1 MSDQKELFG
10 DGETAVIEKKKNP
23 EAVPA
28 ARNGGSGGTLPPH
41 FAPMSGELGGH
52 LPLGK
57 YASTQYLQYAIAT
70 VKDRALPRVG
80 DGQKPVQG
88 RILYSMWES
97 GTRAGTKRTKSAAV
111 VGDVLGKLHPHG
123 DQSVYDALV
132 RLAQNFT
139 LRYPLIDGEGN
150 FGSRDGDEAAAYR
163 YTEARLT
170 RFAEVLL
177 AELDMG
183 TVDFAPNYDGTR
195 VEPTILPARLP
206 VVLLN
211 GASGIAVGMATEI
224 PSHNLNEVAA
234 AAIAMIRDPELSVA
248 GLMKH
253 IKGPDFPGG
262 AQIITPR
269 AELKEAYTSGRGS
282 VRVRA
287 RWNIERLARGQWQMV
302 VYELPPGTSARK
314 VLEEIEGITN
324 PQNKPGKKSLTP
336 EQTRE
341 KSLMLSMLDKARDES
356 DRTHPVRLVFEPRTS
371 KVDETEFVNLLLA
384 KTSLETNAPINL
396 VMVGLDG
403 RPTGK
408 NLRDIVS
415 EWVRFRLV
423 TVTRRTRHRLA
434 QVLDRLHVLEGR
446 LLVLL
451 NVDKVIKII
460 RNADEPKADLIK
472 AFKLSERQ
480 AEDILEIRLRQLA
493 KLEHIKVEQEM
504 KELQKEQKGLDK
516 ILGEK
521 TSLENLVVAEIE
533 ADVKTFGDKRRT
545 RIEEAEK
552 AEVETPVIDEAVTVI
567 FSRKGWVR
575 ARQGWEVDAATLSFK
590 EGDGLMAL
598 IKCRTVDPVIF
609 LDSRGRA
616 YSVDAGQLPPARG
629 DGAPASS
636 LVEIQDAA
644 HILYCLGGKPD
655 TKVLVATIA
664 GYGFLSTIGDMVS
677 NRKAGREF
685 MTVDEGHTPIAPF
698 VYEDAVGNYV
708 AALSENGRLL
718 LFAIDELKVMARGRG
733 MIVMGLDDGEKLAAV
748 AVSDQRTLEVSGIGQ
763 RTLREKVITL
773 AGAKLAHHI
782 LKRARMGR
790 VLPEKLKMPL
800 MLRVS
805 APPAGS

>member
-1 MSDQKELFG
+1 M
-10 DGETAVIEKKKNP
+10 
-23 EAVPA
+23 
-28 ARNGGSGGTLPPH
+28 
-41 FAPMSGELGGH
+41 
-52 LPLGK
+52 
-57 YASTQYLQYAIAT
+57 
-70 VKDRALPRVG
+70 
-80 DGQKPVQG
+80 
-88 RILYSMWES
+88 
-97 GTRAGTKRTKSAAV
+97 
-111 VGDVLGKLHPHG
+111 
-123 DQSVYDALV
+123 
-132 RLAQNFT
+132 
-139 LRYPLIDGEGN
+139 
-150 FGSRDGDEAAAYR
+150 
-163 YTEARLT
+163 
-170 RFAEVLL
+170 
-177 AELDMG
+177 
-183 TVDFAPNYDGTR
+183 
-195 VEPTILPARLP
+195 
-206 VVLLN
+206 
-211 GASGIAVGMATEI
+211 
-224 PSHNLNEVAA
+224 
-234 AAIAMIRDPELSVA
+234 
-248 GLMKH
+248 
-253 IKGPDFPGG
+253 
-262 AQIITPR
+262 
-269 AELKEAYTSGRGS
+269 
-282 VRVRA
+282 
-287 RWNIERLARGQWQMV
+287 
-302 VYELPPGTSARK
+302 
-314 VLEEIEGITN
+314 
-324 PQNKPGKKSLTP
+324 
-336 EQTRE
+336 
-341 KSLMLSMLDKARDES
+341 
-356 DRTHPVRLVFEPRTS
+356 
-371 KVDETEFVNLLLA
+371 
-384 KTSLETNAPINL
+384 
-396 VMVGLDG
+396 
-403 RPTGK
+403 
-408 NLRDIVS
+408 
-415 EWVRFRLV
+415 
-423 TVTRRTRHRLA
+423 
-434 QVLDRLHVLEGR
+434 LDRLHVLEGR

-451 NVDKVIKII
+451 NVDKVIRII

-521 TSLENLVVAEIE
+521 TALENLVVAEIE
-533 ADVKTFGDKRRT
+533 TDVKTFGDKRRT

-552 AEVETPVIDEAVTVI
+552 AEVETPVIDEPVSVI
-567 FSRKGWVR
+567 FSKKGWVR

-590 EGDGLMAL
+590 EGDELMAL

-616 YSVDAGQLPPARG
+616 YSVEAGQLPPARG

-655 TKVLVATIA
+655 TKVLVATST

-773 AGAKLAHHI
+773 TGAKLAHHI

-805 APPAGS
+805 APPAGN